1 MGFQRVRHDC
11 TTKHAQLWY
20 HVYRMECQDLRFERK
35 QAPHNEGL
43 EHYSGMQTLS
53 YATLLNKTFPL
64 QGIND
69 NNAKRNEDEYCTA
82 KESQNPTSSMLTI
95 EDDPPRHPVNWFH
108 IMILSN
114 QLLSIS
120 LTLLNPQILSSF
132 TDVSSG
138 KAIAFSA
145 KERWDLLSY
154 ASVFLRSDFIN
165 LPIPV
170 AL

>member
-69 NNAKRNEDEYCTA
+69 NNAKRNEDVFQKRYRDHRAGSDLFQLEGGGVSLEETFMEE
-82 KESQNPTSSMLTI
+82 KEF
-95 EDDPPRHPVNWFH
+95 E
-108 IMILSN
+108 LS
-114 QLLSIS
+114 LKDWVR
-120 LTLLNPQILSSF
+120 F
-132 TDVSSG
+132 
-138 KAIAFSA
+138 
-145 KERWDLLSY
+145 
-154 ASVFLRSDFIN
+154 
-165 LPIPV
+165 
-170 AL
+170 